1 MEPPRFNPPTTTCP
15 PLIPFCRSE
24 LQRAII
30 TPTPTALPLL
40 AVESKQLDG
49 KFMLARI
56 TVADQQLGPR
66 VKILL
71 RALDAF
77 LERRRRG
84 LIQDAVRL
92 RGDNGLARQQQF
104 QRAPAPH
111 QARQTL
117 RAAISRY
124 DAEFHFRLPQ
134 SGI

>member
-30 TPTPTALPLL
+30 KPTPTALPLW

-84 LIQDAVRL
+84 LIQDADAGTRPD
-92 RGDNGLARQQQF
+92 RRIH
-104 QRAPAPH
+104 PE
-111 QARQTL
+111 QARVFVL
-117 RAAISRY
+117 PAGADDPKLSRRQWIVA
-124 DAEFHFRLPQ
+124 DAVLAVQFGR
-134 SGI
+134 